1 MLLSGT
7 DMRYYRS
14 ACVLELLIM
23 RYIVESES
31 DGCGVSDFHVAAVVY
46 GMFSTVNQCSA
57 TSSMLLDVSFHAYL
71 AALLFY

>member
-31 DGCGVSDFHVAAVVY
+31 DGCGVSDFHVASLRDVLHSKPV
-46 GMFSTVNQCSA
+46 FSNF
-57 TSSMLLDVSFHAYL
+57 LDAS
-71 AALLFY
+71 